1 MGYYKN
7 EQATRETIDSEGFLH
22 SGDMGTLDKNG
33 NLSITGRLKELII
46 TSGGENVAPVLIEN
60 QIKEELKFLSNA
72 MVVGDAKKYLTVV
85 LTLKHA
91 VDKDGKLV
99 PDQLNPDVIPIL
111 QGLGINAKTVKEVI
125 ANPALKKIIEDGI
138 ARANKNAISKA

>member
-1 MGYYKN
+1 
-7 EQATRETIDSEGFLH
+7 
-22 SGDMGTLDKNG
+22 MGTLDKNG

-91 VDKDGKLV
+91 VDKEGKLV
-99 PDQLNPDVIPIL
+99 PDQLNPDIVPIL
-111 QGLGINAKTVKEVI
+111 SGLGVTVKSVKEAI
-125 ANPALKKIIEDGI
+125 SNASLKKIIEEGI
-138 ARANKNAISKA
+138 